1 MLKFEKIII
10 ALVTVVLLSG
20 CSEYQKVLNKGKVED
35 QYKMAVKL
43 FEDGKYNKAITLFEK
58 VTPTYQRKPQMERI
72 QFMVAQANYNT
83 KSYELAAYYFNRFL
97 ANYPQSSKIEEATYL
112 TAHSYYLA
120 APKYSRDQKD
130 THKALQAFQNFID
143 KYPDAVRT
151 ADANKHYN
159 ELTFRLEKKAFE
171 IAKQY
176 YRIESYKASIIAFEN
191 FMQDHI
197 GSDLKEDALYYK
209 FLASNELAVNSIL
222 LKKEERLQN
231 AVTVYN
237 KFKKNY
243 SDSKRIK
250 ELDGLYNNLNKQI
263 KQTKETIESFKNN
276 TANNGL

>member
-10 ALVTVVLLSG
+10 TLVTIVLLSG

-58 VTPTYQRKPQMERI
+58 VTPTYARKPQMERI

-143 KYPDAVRT
+143 KYPDAERT
-151 ADANKHYN
+151 DDANKHYN
-159 ELTFRLEKKAFE
+159 ELIFRLEKKSFE

-176 YRIESYKASIIAFEN
+176 YRIESYKAAIIAFEN

-209 FLASNELAVNSIL
+209 FLASNELAINSVL
-222 LKKEERLQN
+222 LKKGERLQN

-243 SDSKRIK
+243 PDSKRIK
-250 ELDGLYNNLNKQI
+250 ELDGLHTNLNKEI
-263 KQTKETIESFKNN
+263 KQTKETIEGFKNN